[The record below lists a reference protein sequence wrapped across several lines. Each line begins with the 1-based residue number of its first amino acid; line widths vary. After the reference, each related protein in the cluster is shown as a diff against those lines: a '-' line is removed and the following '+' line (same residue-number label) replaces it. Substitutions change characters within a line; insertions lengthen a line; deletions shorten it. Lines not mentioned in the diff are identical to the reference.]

1 MRIDASDLR
10 MLESVFDHAA
20 SGFDCQ
26 ATPPVSGCD
35 RVAEFDHS
43 FLVYQSLKSSEANQ
57 RLIRFVHKQVGPPT
71 QNFGMRFQMLIA
83 GLHGFLRSIKSKPIS
98 RKLHIQ
104 KRTEFLLVVE
114 DCFEVLELAG
124 K

>member
-26 ATPPVSGCD
+26 ATPPVGGRDS
-35 RVAEFDHS
+35 VAEFDHS
-43 FLVYQSLKSSEANQ
+43 LLVYQSLKSSEANQ
-57 RLIRFVHKQVGPPT
+57 GLIRFVHKQVGPPT
-71 QNFGMRFQMLIA
+71 QNLRMRFQVLIA
-83 GLHGFLRSIKSKPIS
+83 GLHGFLRGIKSKPII
-98 RKLHIQ
+98 RKFHVQ
-104 KRTEFLLVVE
+104 KRTEFLLVME